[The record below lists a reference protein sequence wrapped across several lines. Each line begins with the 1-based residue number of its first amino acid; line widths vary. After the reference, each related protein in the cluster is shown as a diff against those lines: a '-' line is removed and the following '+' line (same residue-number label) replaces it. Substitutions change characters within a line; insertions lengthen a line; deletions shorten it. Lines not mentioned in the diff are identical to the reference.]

1 MPSKRVRKMNAS
13 GIRKVFELGKSLEDP
28 IDLSI
33 GAPDFAV
40 SENIKKAAVKAIKT
54 NKNSYSLTQGIPEL
68 RAAVIKKLKDKNGIR
83 ANDENIIITS
93 AVSGGLNLA
102 LPSLIDSG
110 DEVIIFD
117 PSFPGYRQQIL
128 LFSGVPVRVSKSKDF
143 SIDFSKLEKSVTK
156 KTKAIIFNTPEN
168 PTGYVAK
175 MSEIKKLA
183 ALAKK
188 YKLTI
193 ISDEIYEDFVYDET
207 HISIGKFYKNTVTLG
222 GFSKSH
228 AMTGWRVGYLCAPKE
243 LAEEMKKVQQF
254 TYVCAP
260 APFQYAAIEALK
272 TDVSKNIAAYH
283 KKRDLVYAGL
293 NDYYEME
300 KSAGAFYFFIKY
312 PFSSEKFQKEC
323 LKHNLLIVPGDVFS
337 RRNTHF
343 RLSFA
348 TSDKNLEKAVEILRN
363 IVKSGKI
370 R

>member
-13 GIRKVFELGKSLEDP
+13 GIRKVFELGKSLEGP

-40 SENIKKAAVKAIKT
+40 PENIKKAAVKAIKT

-68 RAAVIKKLKDKNGIR
+68 RAAVIKRLKDKNGIR

-102 LPSLIDSG
+102 LPSLIDPG

-117 PSFPGYRQQIL
+117 PSFPGYKQQIL
-128 LFSGVPVRVSKSKDF
+128 LFGGVPVSVSKSKDF
-143 SIDFSKLEKSVTK
+143 SIDFSKLEKAVTK

-207 HISIGKFYKNTVTLG
+207 HISIGKFYKNTVTLL

-260 APFQYAAIEALK
+260 APFQYAAIEAFK
-272 TDVSKNIAAYH
+272 TDVSKNIESYE
-283 KKRDLVYAGL
+283 KKRDLVYVGL
-293 NDYYEME
+293 KDHYDIQ
-300 KSAGAFYFFIKY
+300 KSAGAFYFFIRY
-312 PFSSEKFQKEC
+312 PYAADKFMQNC
-323 LKHNLLIVPGDVFS
+323 LKHKILLVPGAVFS
-337 RRNTHF
+337 RRDTHF

-348 TSDKNLEKAVEILRN
+348 TSDAKLKKAVKILRE
-363 IVKSGKI
+363 ISKK
-370 R
+370 